1 MLQKVKSVVFGVLVA
16 APLFAGAV
24 AGPQGVPGTSGT
36 GSAGGQKLDAFMQ
49 LLGRT
54 FNAVIPIM
62 VALALIYFIYGLAE
76 YILESGEAGKKEEG
90 RTRMIYGTIAM
101 FVIASVWGLVYFL
114 QDVLG
119 VSSTTV
125 GVAPSVTMLDQ
136 SNLG

>member
-1 MLQKVKSVVFGVLVA
+1 MKYKRNFIQGFALVSI
-16 APLFAGAV
+16 LFIASAV
-24 AGPQGVPGTSGT
+24 QA
-36 GSAGGQKLDAFMQ
+36 AGGPATGGASPQPGLGGVIVTIKSLLDDVVPIC
-49 LLGRT
+49 L
-54 FNAVIPIM
+54 VI
-62 VALALIYFIYGLAE
+62 ALIYFIYGLAE
-76 YILESGEAGKKEEG
+76 YILESGETNKKEEG